1 MAFNNYNGNSGYNNQ
16 NNNGEEKKKTNF
28 NVGRLWGA
36 DGVVDL
42 SIWNSD
48 KGVKTII
55 SGKSSVGKDPSTGA
69 NVYEQKK
76 PNELPRFFMNVNQVR
91 AILDAVDGVDPST
104 LNIVMDKGQAGKL
117 TITGSNTEIKFTI
130 DSCKAGIGART
141 VTFPAINLGGRN
153 IHSDF
158 NIFIEYL
165 KVCYKKGLYVKLDEN
180 EFGMAVASEDDAN
193 LPI

>member
-1 MAFNNYNGNSGYNNQ
+1 MAFNNYNGNSGYNNNQ
-16 NNNGEEKKKTNF
+16 NGGEDKKKTNF
-28 NVGRLWGA
+28 AVGRLWGS
-36 DGVVDL
+36 DGVIDV

-48 KGVKTII
+48 KGVKTIV

-69 NVYEQKK
+69 NVFEQKK

-91 AILDAVDGVDPST
+91 ALLDATDGVDPAN
-104 LNIVMDKGQAGKL
+104 LNIVLDKGQAGKF
-117 TITGSNTEIKFTI
+117 TIVGSPTEIKMTV
-130 DSCKAGIGART
+130 DSAKAGIGART
-141 VTFPAINLGGRN
+141 ITFPAINLGGRN

-165 KVCYKKGLYVKLDEN
+165 RVCYKKGLYTKLDEN
-180 EFGMAVASEDDAN
+180 EFGMAIASEDDAN

>member
-16 NNNGEEKKKTNF
+16 NNGGEDKKKTNF
-28 NVGRLWGA
+28 AVGRLWGA
-36 DGVVDL
+36 DGVVDV

-55 SGKSSVGKDPSTGA
+55 SGKSSVGKDPSTGS
-69 NVYEQKK
+69 NVFEQKK
-76 PNELPRFFMNVNQVR
+76 PNELPRFFMNVNLVR
-91 AILDAVDGVDPST
+91 ALLDATDNTDPST
-104 LNIVMDKGQAGKL
+104 LNIVMDKGQSGKL
-117 TITGSNTEIKFTI
+117 TITGSPTEIKFII
-130 DSCKAGIGART
+130 DSCKAGIGSRT
-141 VTFPAINLGGRN
+141 ITFPAINLGGKN

-165 KVCYKKGLYVKLDEN
+165 RVCYKKGLYTKLDEN
-180 EFGMAVASEDDAN
+180 EFGMAVASEDDSN

>member
-16 NNNGEEKKKTNF
+16 NNGGEDKKKTNF
-28 NVGRLWGA
+28 AVGRLWGA
-36 DGVVDL
+36 DGVVDV

-55 SGKSSVGKDPSTGA
+55 SGKSSVGKDPSTGS
-69 NVYEQKK
+69 NVFEQKK
-76 PNELPRFFMNVNQVR
+76 PNELPRFFMNVNLVR
-91 AILDAVDGVDPST
+91 ALLDATDNTDPST
-104 LNIVMDKGQAGKL
+104 LNIVMDKGQSGKL
-117 TITGSNTEIKFTI
+117 TITGSPTEIKFII

-141 VTFPAINLGGRN
+141 ITFPAINLGGKN

-165 KVCYKKGLYVKLDEN
+165 RVCYKKGLYTKLDEN
-180 EFGMAVASEDDAN
+180 EFGMAVASEDDSN